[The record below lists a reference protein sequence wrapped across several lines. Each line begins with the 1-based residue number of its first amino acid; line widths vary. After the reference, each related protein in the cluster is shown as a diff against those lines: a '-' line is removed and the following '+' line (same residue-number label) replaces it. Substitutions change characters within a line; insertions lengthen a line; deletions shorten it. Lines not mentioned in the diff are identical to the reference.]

1 MKTMTVDVLDWEK
14 KKCGE
19 IQLNSDVFKEDV
31 RLDIMSELVRA
42 GQAAKRQGSHHAK
55 TRAEVRGGGA
65 KPFRQK
71 GTGRARQGSSRS
83 PLLRAGGVI
92 HGPKPRKYFKKMTS
106 KVKKLGIR
114 SSLSHLL
121 SKSSFVVVKDMA
133 SKEGKTKE
141 LNQKLKKF
149 SSQALLVD
157 HEKNLLFSRA
167 CKNLPRYQLLEVQG
181 LNVYDL
187 LKYEYV
193 ICTQSAVKK
202 IHAVYGLDSRL
213 RRSREIQ
220 QSRETAGQEYKSGKR
235 NKSEAVRASAE
246 ADGQKKESK
255 AVKSQPKLP
264 SQKSHPKPLN
274 QKLGE
279 GSEKEDNR
287 GKKQ

>member
-1 MKTMTVDVLDWEK
+1 MSTVTVDIFDWEK

-19 IQLNSDVFKEDV
+19 IKLNASVFKQEV

-42 GQAAKRQGSHHAK
+42 GQARKRQGSHNVK

-92 HGPKPRKYFKKMTS
+92 HGPKPRKYSKKIGA

-114 SSLSHLL
+114 STLSYLL
-121 SKSSFVVVKDMA
+121 SKSAFIVVEDMV

-141 LNQKLKKF
+141 LNNKLQKF
-149 SSQALLVD
+149 SPKSLLVD
-157 HEKNLLFSRA
+157 YEKNLLFSRA
-167 CKNLPRYQLLEVQG
+167 CRNLPSYQLLEVRG

-193 ICTQSAVKK
+193 ICTRNAVEK
-202 IHAVYGLDSRL
+202 IH
-213 RRSREIQ
+213 EI
-220 QSRETAGQEYKSGKR
+220 Y
-235 NKSEAVRASAE
+235 
-246 ADGQKKESK
+246 
-255 AVKSQPKLP
+255 
-264 SQKSHPKPLN
+264 
-274 QKLGE
+274 
-279 GSEKEDNR
+279 EKEA
-287 GKKQ
+287 